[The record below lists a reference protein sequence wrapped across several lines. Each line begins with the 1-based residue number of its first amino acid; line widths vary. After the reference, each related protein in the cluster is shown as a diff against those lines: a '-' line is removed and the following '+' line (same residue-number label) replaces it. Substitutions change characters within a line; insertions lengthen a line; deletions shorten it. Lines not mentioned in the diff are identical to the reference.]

1 MTRIQVIKNDLVR
14 AWPQADLLTV
24 EKYGID
30 DTLPY
35 DKDPERPDCPAAYL
49 EHDSPQQRA
58 SDLDAV
64 LTELRRTQGYR
75 QVVALG
81 GSEGAVV
88 ANLLASHSRNVDAT
102 IAFNGG
108 GQWFLND
115 MLHSLASEPVP
126 AAQRRA
132 AEQGLRSFARHVL
145 ASPPQA
151 MNTSGHG
158 HPWWRGVLELDQLA
172 TLRQV
177 AGPVLIL
184 QGGADASVSPQETL
198 SMVARL
204 RLAGSRNIDYRAYPG
219 LDHAMTGP
227 DGISRMPEVV
237 DDMAA
242 WLRRTLAP

>member
-1 MTRIQVIKNDLVR
+1 M
-14 AWPQADLLTV
+14 
-24 EKYGID
+24 
-30 DTLPY
+30 
-35 DKDPERPDCPAAYL
+35 
-49 EHDSPQQRA
+49 
-58 SDLDAV
+58 
-64 LTELRRTQGYR
+64 
-75 QVVALG
+75 ALG

-132 AEQGLRSFARHVL
+132 AEQGLRSFARVL

-158 HPWWRGVLELDQLA
+158 HRGAACWNWTSSRRCD
-172 TLRQV
+172 

-184 QGGADASVSPQETL
+184 QGRRRRLCVAAGNAVHGGAPA
-198 SMVARL
+198 A
-204 RLAGSRNIDYRAYPG
+204 AGNRNIDYRAYPG